1 MSDRAYAELLEKART
16 DLVQAKAEK
25 LALEHRIGRL
35 ERTVLALTSLVD
47 DPKVDPAMGITEG
60 IKAALRLA
68 FPRGVSPTALRRAL
82 EDAGFDFSNQKNPMA
97 SIHSILKRLQK
108 KGHIES
114 QTSGDGG
121 TTWSWISD
129 IQPTLSEIRSIA
141 MPPMPD
147 LFDEATQF
155 FAEDEH

>member
-1 MSDRAYAELLEKART
+1 MADRAYAELLEKART

-25 LALEHRIGRL
+25 FALEHRIGRL
-35 ERTVLALTSLVD
+35 ERTVMALTSLVV
-47 DPKVDPAMGITEG
+47 DPKIDPAMGITEA

-68 FPRGVSPTALRRAL
+68 FPRSVYPTALRRAL

-108 KGHIES
+108 QGHIES
-114 QTSGDGG
+114 QTSGDGR

-129 IQPTLSEIRSIA
+129 VQPTLNEIRTIGV
-141 MPPMPD
+141 PPLPD
-147 LFDEATQF
+147 LFEEATQF